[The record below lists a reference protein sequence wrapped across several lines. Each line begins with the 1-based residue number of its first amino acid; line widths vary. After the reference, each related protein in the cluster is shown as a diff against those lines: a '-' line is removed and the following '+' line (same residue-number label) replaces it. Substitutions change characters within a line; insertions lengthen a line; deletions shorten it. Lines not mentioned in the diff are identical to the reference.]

1 MLFRFILHD
10 MKTIKLF
17 FLTFLLLQSVAIFG
31 QEEEKTP
38 EVHPDLDNPKVQ
50 QAIKLIEAEDY
61 DGAKAHYEKVFQSKN
76 RNDIKD
82 LFIYDMSRIGTGRI
96 MDLLFN
102 AKYEDQI
109 NEAVKDIMG
118 LGDSPSEK
126 FQKSLVYTLAGLST
140 YQDPEKAKGYLN
152 SPFHVFLQLA
162 TEGWVRP
169 IPLLR
174 RTATELYK
182 MDFKD
187 DHLDMDVILATFDYE
202 INNNGYTPSIIGE
215 LADGFY
221 DDDGNFGLPPTADE
235 EKETKKYLEISKAV
249 TYSLLAND
257 PDNTQPLMTE
267 LWERSLSRSS
277 FSTRI
282 YKFRSEYA
290 ESLSDFISE
299 LEDDENIKHGDIK
312 IVEIIYNS
320 FFNEDSEYTVDDLI
334 KVTGD
339 KETAYNTLTSFLN
352 YKKDYFNMDLMGV
365 NPKWVNTFKDFIVKN
380 PEQLSLAIRYG
391 DEMDILLA
399 DKRINVELL
408 EKSLDFVPE
417 TLNLMS
423 IIVQD
428 DKMSE
433 NGLALYALYNLA
445 HKMDEIRKHESFKK
459 NKNIKYLQAKAWM
472 TFELTYL
479 KDRGIHS
486 PTIIGLADIFDDWNQ
501 GDMDFSSEDVEIF
514 LSEYLDTYTESPT
527 ADASME
533 KAIIIDVLKEVATN
547 FELI

>member
-1 MLFRFILHD
+1 
-10 MKTIKLF
+10 MKTLKLLF
-17 FLTFLLLQSVAIFG
+17 AAFLLLLSTAMFG
-31 QEEEKTP
+31 QEQELVP
-38 EVHPDLDNPKVQ
+38 EIHPDLDNPKVQ
-50 QAIKLIEAEDY
+50 EAIKLIEEEDY
-61 DGAKAHYEKVFQSKN
+61 DGARAYYEKVFQSKN

-102 AKYEDQI
+102 AEYSDQI
-109 NEAVKDIMG
+109 NEAVKDIMAQ
-118 LGDSPSEK
+118 GDSPSEK

-140 YQDPEKAKGYLN
+140 YQNPEEAKGYLN

-162 TEGWVRP
+162 TQEGWIRP

-182 MDFKD
+182 MDFED
-187 DHLDMDVILATFDYE
+187 DHLDMDIILVTFDHE

-215 LADGFY
+215 LANGFF
-221 DDDGNFGLPPTADE
+221 DDDSNFGLTPTADE
-235 EKETKKYLEISKAV
+235 EKETKNYLDISKAV

-257 PDNTQPLMTE
+257 PDNTLPLMIE

-277 FSTRI
+277 FDTRI

-299 LEDDENIKHGDIK
+299 LEVDENIKHDDIK
-312 IVEIIYNS
+312 VAEILYNS
-320 FFNEDSEYTVDDLI
+320 FFNEDSEYTPDDLI
-334 KVTGD
+334 GLLGN
-339 KETAYNTLTSFLN
+339 KEAAYNMLTEFIN
-352 YKKDYFNMDLMGV
+352 YKKDYFNMDLMNL
-365 NPKWVNTFKDFIVKN
+365 NPKWVNTFKDFIVKK
-380 PEQLSLAIRYG
+380 PEDLSLAIRYG
-391 DEMDILLA
+391 DEMSVLLT
-399 DKRINVELL
+399 DKRVNVELL

-417 TLNLMS
+417 TLNTMS
-423 IIVQD
+423 IIVHD
-428 DKMSE
+428 DKINE
-433 NGLALYALYNLA
+433 NGLAFYTLYNLA
-445 HKMDEIRKHESFKK
+445 NKMDEIREHESFKK
-459 NKNIKYLQAKAWM
+459 NKKIKYLQAKAWM

-486 PTIIGLADIFDDWNQ
+486 PSVIGLADIFDDWNQ
-501 GDMDFSSEDVEIF
+501 GDIDFSSKEVEAF
-514 LSEYLDTYTESPT
+514 LSEYLDIYTESPM

-533 KAIIIDVLKEVATN
+533 KVIIMDVLKDVATR

>member
-1 MLFRFILHD
+1 

>member
-1 MLFRFILHD
+1 

-17 FLTFLLLQSVAIFG
+17 FITFLLLQSTAMFG
-31 QEEEKTP
+31 QEQESTP

-267 LWERSLSRSS
+267 LWEKSLSRSS